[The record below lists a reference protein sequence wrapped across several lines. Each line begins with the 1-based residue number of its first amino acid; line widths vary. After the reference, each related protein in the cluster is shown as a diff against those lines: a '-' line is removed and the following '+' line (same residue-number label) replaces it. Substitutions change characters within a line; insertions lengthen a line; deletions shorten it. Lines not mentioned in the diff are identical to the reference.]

1 MTKDSAADW
10 TEYATA
16 PEPGVELLR
25 ARMRRH
31 VYERHAHDGY
41 AIGVTDW
48 GVQAFH
54 CRGATHASTAG
65 MVMAFNPDDPHDGH
79 AGDDAGFAYR
89 MLYVETDAVR
99 ALLEDAAGRR
109 AALPFFPSPV
119 LHEPAL
125 ASLIARAYTL
135 LTTPSSRLERDAGLS
150 ALVRRL
156 AMHGGLTAEM
166 RPAGR
171 HDRELERVRERL
183 HAEPAEEIATAEL
196 AALAGMTRYE
206 LCRQFHRRF
215 GLPPHAYQL
224 RLRLAVARQL
234 LAAGEPAAEV
244 AVAAGFADQSH
255 LNRRFKGAFGITP
268 VQFARVYVPRP
279 VIPSGIGPI

>member
-1 MTKDSAADW
+1 MTRERAAADW

-41 AIGVTDW
+41 AIGVTEW
-48 GVQAFH
+48 GVQAFR
-54 CRGATHASTAG
+54 CRGETHASTAG
-65 MVMAFNPDDPHDGH
+65 VVMAFNPDDPHDGH
-79 AGDDAGFAYR
+79 AGDDGGFAYR
-89 MLYVETDAVR
+89 MLYIDPEALRMVLEDVADRPGPSPFFATPLLHDHVLAPLVVR
-99 ALLEDAAGRR
+99 AHALLAA
-109 AALPFFPSPV
+109 
-119 LHEPAL
+119 
-125 ASLIARAYTL
+125 
-135 LTTPSSRLERDAGLS
+135 PSSRLERDA
-150 ALVRRL
+150 AFAAVIRRL
-156 AMHGGLTAEM
+156 ALHGGLVVDA

-171 HDRELERVRERL
+171 HDHALGRVRERL

-196 AALAGMTRYE
+196 AALAGMSRFE

-224 RLRLAVARQL
+224 RLRLGVAKRL

-244 AVAAGFADQSH
+244 AAAVGFVDQSH

-268 VQFARVYVPRP
+268 VQFARAVQA
-279 VIPSGIGPI
+279 GGGPM